1 MPPSNRLDPIL
12 AAASGLP
19 IGSEVP
25 AAPAKGPGR
34 GVPGRLVNV
43 SELADL
49 TGYDRDTIAGWID
62 RKGLPSEHS
71 GSVSVC

>member
-1 MPPSNRLDPIL
+1 
-12 AAASGLP
+12 
-19 IGSEVP
+19 
-25 AAPAKGPGR
+25 
-34 GVPGRLVNV
+34 V

-71 GSVSVC
+71 GSVGVR